1 MQQLSRCVEN
11 LDRLHQEASERA
23 EAFGSE
29 LSSVMKDAEERVSRA
44 EKGVSRWQQFCAD
57 FDELKDKVQKEM
69 EDAVDYLDQVSMM
82 G

>member
-11 LDRLHQEASERA
+11 LDRLEQEASDRA

-29 LSSVMKDAEERVSRA
+29 LSGAMKNAEERLSRA
-44 EKGVSRWQQFCAD
+44 EKGVTRWQQFCAD

-69 EDAVDYLDQVSMM
+69 EDAVDYLDQVSMI